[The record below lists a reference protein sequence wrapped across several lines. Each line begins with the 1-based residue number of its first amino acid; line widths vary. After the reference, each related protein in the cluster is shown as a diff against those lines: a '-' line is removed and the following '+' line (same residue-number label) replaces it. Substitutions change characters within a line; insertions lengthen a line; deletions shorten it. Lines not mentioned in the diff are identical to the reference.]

1 VRAPRKAAVAA
12 VLALLALP
20 LLPASQASAATYRV
34 TMKGYAFSPASL
46 TVPAGS
52 TVTWTNQ
59 DTAPHDVKTTSG
71 PASIHSPMLDKGQSW
86 SFTFTAAGSYGYY
99 CTVHPDMTA
108 GITVSAPAPTHHHTE
123 DPGTSGSGS
132 SHTTP
137 EHHAPT
143 PSRPAMSRMPS
154 ATARPSTAPASPA
167 ATSPEA
173 AAPQPSQPPAGAPQ
187 PAQQPQTVTTAST
200 ARPLDPLLLLAGLVA
215 GVAVMCLLLVGSR
228 AAAAAARDEEDA

>member
-1 VRAPRKAAVAA
+1 MRAPRKAAVAA

-154 ATARPSTAPASPA
+154 PTRPSTAQASPT
-167 ATSPEA
+167 ATSPGA
-173 AAPQPSQPPAGAPQ
+173 AAPQPSQPPAGSPQ